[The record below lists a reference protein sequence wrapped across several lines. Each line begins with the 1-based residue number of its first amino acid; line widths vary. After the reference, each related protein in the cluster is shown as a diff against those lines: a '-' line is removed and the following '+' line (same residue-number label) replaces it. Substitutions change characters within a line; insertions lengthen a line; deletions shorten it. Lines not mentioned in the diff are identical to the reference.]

1 MCSSSQPAAP
11 TATTV
16 TNTNIPEYAQ
26 PYVSNMLNAAQGQI
40 FTPDMKGFQ
49 QYTPYSKNAAD
60 YFVPF
65 SPLQQQ
71 AMSSAANL
79 QTPGQYG
86 QASRATMAGMMGL
99 AGTGDQMGQV
109 GQNYANQA
117 TNPNSIQ
124 AYMNPYVQASLAPQ
138 LELARQQ
145 YGMAGQ
151 QQQANATQAGAF
163 GGSREALMSGLNQQN
178 QMLAQNQLINQGYNT
193 AFQNAQQA
201 QQFGANL
208 GLQGLQGQA
217 GAYGQAMQGAGQL
230 AGIGGQQLA
239 AQQGILGTQN
249 QLGAADTAAQQAIK
263 NQDIQNF
270 ATAQQYP
277 YMQLG
282 LMNSMLRG
290 LPMQQSSTAMYQAP
304 PSALTQVAGLGT
316 AGLGAAA
323 MYNQATKA
331 GGGEIKSMANGGKVE
346 KYGFG
351 GFLGDAI
358 HNIGSSLG
366 HMFKGSEPTSTTLKF
381 DDPNSP
387 RARYMQDVANKG
399 GTPLQVMGASI
410 DEIPPQYSIPVPD
423 QYTGPGAQG
432 MAAGGAVPMKMMSDS
447 QLKQVQQSPAS
458 SPMADLYAQGLQQL
472 HGYMRNN
479 PEAPKVIQPTGV
491 ASIPTGDMTQMADGG
506 IVAFAKQGAVEDE
519 SVKRKTGDI
528 DIFRTYVEP
537 RLKEEQEGKNTIMEL
552 MKPQMEGIAEENKK
566 AKAMMMPEFFTRLGL
581 GMMNAP
587 AGQPG
592 SPIQQLLGSAGGSG
606 LGALTHMGQ
615 SQKDIAANNRLLLQQ
630 GVEGAK
636 GDQARRDMLTGNLIN
651 AATSQQNKELGL
663 AQVAAARQSGIDA
676 KQAALINAASTAY
689 MQNVDR
695 VFNHLATQE
704 KNAFVFANHPE
715 KLWELARQSVYQA
728 MPEATRKLLA
738 LTPPTTPPPNPAPAA
753 AAAPAAAPAA
763 PAPVVRNQMPATPGG
778 TMRWDPSA
786 NGGKGALVAG

>member
-1 MCSSSQPAAP
+1 
-11 TATTV
+11 
-16 TNTNIPEYAQ
+16 
-26 PYVSNMLNAAQGQI
+26 MLNAAQGQI

-217 GAYGQAMQGAGQL
+217 GAYGQAMQGANQL
-230 AGIGGQQLA
+230 AGIGGQQLG
-239 AQQGILGTQN
+239 AQQNILNTQN

-290 LPMQQSSTAMYQAP
+290 LPMQQSSTAMYQSAP
-304 PSALTQVAGLGT
+304 PAVAQLAGLGT

-331 GGGEIKSMANGGKVE
+331 GGGEIKS
-346 KYGFG
+346 
-351 GFLGDAI
+351 
-358 HNIGSSLG
+358 
-366 HMFKGSEPTSTTLKF
+366 
-381 DDPNSP
+381 
-387 RARYMQDVANKG
+387 
-399 GTPLQVMGASI
+399 
-410 DEIPPQYSIPVPD
+410 
-423 QYTGPGAQG
+423 

-479 PEAPKVIQPTGV
+479 PEAPKVIQPTSV

-552 MKPQMEGIAEENKK
+552 MKPQMEAIAEENKK
-566 AKAMMMPEFFTRLGL
+566 AKAMMLPEFATRVGLGL
-581 GMMNAP
+581 MNAP

-592 SPIQQLLGSAGGSG
+592 SPIQQLLSTTGSSG
-606 LGALTHMGQ
+606 LNALTHMGQ
-615 SQKDIAANNRLLLQQ
+615 SQKDIASNNRLLLQQ

-636 GDQARRDMLTGNLIN
+636 GDQSRRDMLTGNLIN

-695 VFNHLATQE
+695 IFNHLATQE

-715 KLWELARQSVYQA
+715 KLWAMARQNAYEA

-738 LTPPTTPPPNPAPAA
+738 LTPPTAPPPNPAPAA

-778 TMRWDPSA
+778 TMRWDPTA
-786 NGGKGALVAG
+786 NRGNGALVPG